1 MTITRPTREA
11 VKAPPP
17 IRLANATRP
26 TVASTSRGS
35 RKGYLPKKL
44 RMSGDSDRSSSIS
57 MAALMEPTVYPPQDL
72 DMT

>member
-11 VKAPPP
+11 AVKPPP
-17 IRLANATRP
+17 IRLANTTRP
-26 TVASTSRGS
+26 VASTSRGS

-57 MAALMEPTVYPPQDL
+57 MAALMEPTVYPPQEL